1 MKNKFAPSR
10 RKVKIAVFF
19 LHNFDVYTQISTIL
33 PLLGPNLDQAA
44 FLIDDFKQKNRQLL
58 FRNYRRN

>member
-1 MKNKFAPSR
+1 M
-10 RKVKIAVFF
+10 
-19 LHNFDVYTQISTIL
+19 HNFDVYTQISTIL